1 MAWTLALLLFV
12 AGGAD
17 GFTVSKST
25 SPGCLLQHHSSAVV
39 CWAKKAAKGKKRKA
53 PRGSGF
59 GSTAP
64 PAVVDDYAVFPRL
77 EPNVQDTLV
86 PFHEASDK
94 QLPEEILEQ
103 IYGFPNFN
111 YLDRKN
117 DRNSIS
123 LTDMLSSDTI
133 APDASSNLSDMLGT
147 TTSVGSSELDS
158 LLASA
163 TGGKSPVVDV
173 APSTTLPTKL
183 PLDLLPPFERVR
195 VLHTDPLVVSI
206 DDFFTNEECDCYVA
220 MSSSSNKRDVM
231 QSRSPTVG
239 KDAAA
244 KAQRTSTTWYHHF
257 RNVPELMAKASRLLG
272 LEDICQWEEPQ
283 TVRYRR
289 NEKFTWHL
297 DALGPDENQAH
308 AGGQRIATL
317 LVYLTGLEE
326 EEGGATLFRDLGKQQ
341 DEPLRVQPRK
351 GSALL
356 FFPAAGGIPNAPFDI
371 RTLHCG
377 QVVADDAKQ
386 DKWIAQ
392 LWLRQKAYSP
402 TAPPGNYHNQA
413 LEAVGDYCT
422 NSSGS

>member
-1 MAWTLALLLFV
+1 MLALLLFV
-12 AGGAD
+12 AGEAD
-17 GFTVSKST
+17 GFSVSKNT
-25 SPGCLLQHHSSAVV
+25 SPRPTV
-39 CWAKKAAKGKKRKA
+39 CWAKKAGKNKKRKTA

-77 EPNVQDTLV
+77 EPSVLDTLV
-86 PFHEASDK
+86 PSVVAAEPSET
-94 QLPEEILEQ
+94 LPDEIYQRLEQ
-103 IYGFPNFN
+103 IYGFPEFN
-111 YLDRKN
+111 YLESKSDEE
-117 DRNSIS
+117 SMS
-123 LTDMLSSDTI
+123 MTDMLSSDTAA
-133 APDASSNLSDMLGT
+133 APATSSSLSDLLGT
-147 TTSVGSSELDS
+147 TRSVGSSDLDA

-163 TGGKSPVVDV
+163 TGGSPVVDV
-173 APSTTLPTKL
+173 APSPSPPTKL
-183 PLDLLPPFERVR
+183 PLDRLPPFPKVR
-195 VLHTDPLVVSI
+195 VLHTDPMVVSI
-206 DDFFTNEECDCYVA
+206 DDFFTNDECDRYVA
-220 MSSSSNKRDVM
+220 MSSKNNKEVM

-257 RNVPELMAKASRLLG
+257 KNVPELMAKASRLLG
-272 LEDICQWEEPQ
+272 LDDICRWEEPQ

-289 NEKFTWHL
+289 SEKFTWHL

-326 EEGGATLFRDLGKQQ
+326 HEGGATMFRDLGQQ
-341 DEPLRVQPRK
+341 DKPLSVQPRK

-377 QVVADDAKQ
+377 QVVADDAQQ

-392 LWLRQKAYSP
+392 LWLRQRAYSP
-402 TAPPGNYHNQA
+402 TAPPGNDHNQA
-413 LEAVGDYCT
+413 SEAINDYCT
-422 NSSGS
+422 NFSGS